1 MAQIVIEINQVF
13 RNKGVSVWEGGLAL
27 HLVLWLA
34 VCLFERAIFE
44 EEAWQS
50 SLQSGIDLA
59 KKIKNPTVR
68 GCQRW
73 LRIY

>member
-1 MAQIVIEINQVF
+1 MVSYQNQP
-13 RNKGVSVWEGGLAL
+13 RGSKTKEPQLGGSQTAL
-27 HLVLWLA
+27 YLVLWLA